1 MKQILIILLCL
12 TFSFAVASELTI
24 TERIE
29 KFSGENADE
38 LLNLLD
44 STNNQR
50 SDVEQECLNFL
61 VENCSNN
68 DLAVLT
74 EDYLMTNIEFAIKAK
89 EFKYANYSEDIF
101 RHFVLPHRISQEPL
115 EDWREKF
122 YTELKPLVEEVE
134 NIEEAAILVNIW
146 ALEQMSFKPTS
157 GRDQAPLTTIKRG
170 IGRCEEMMILFIAAA
185 RSVGIP
191 TRTTSVSF
199 WNFTNNNHAW
209 VEIWTPDGWKY
220 TGGAE
225 PANTLNKAWFT
236 KTSQRATLVSSRA
249 FGNYESKNTIKQE
262 DNVTMIGSTEYYTDY
277 EYIKIKVKDEDD
289 KPATDATVIIYA
301 ASYGG
306 LFPITELT
314 TDKKG
319 LINIP
324 LGKGT
329 VFITAFK
336 DDKLGYSILN
346 TMKNNFTELKL
357 SENKNINEYFTFLF
371 PIPFDDSDKAKQKEV
386 LGDKYKLMREN
397 ADLKRKDR
405 LNNQKNS
412 IDLVEYYD
420 LSKKAEKQDSTFF
433 ENRKEFLKKC
443 ETIAGNLKQFLYVLE
458 KNSDPK
464 EIEIIVNMI
473 EKWDIKEL
481 CEIPDSTAIQTVVD
495 IFIKAENNFLV
506 IPDSIFVDNVIGFTW
521 RSATPPQNGW
531 QKDFY
536 PKIEKLATKNPAKTV
551 KKVIKWVDKNIVVD
565 DDFVWTY
572 FSGSLNP
579 NDILNMKFVP
589 EFYRTKLINCSL
601 KLLGVPIQWKGRLEF
616 FDGED
621 FVAVEEKEKKEEQDS
636 KEFITISIYI
646 DGEKVK
652 ADPYENFLIAKLSEE
667 GTISNTYFDGENDSL
682 YFKADYRYKD
692 GDNFYIES
700 FVRNG
705 NGDADI
711 VIKSIEGLDSVKIE
725 LTTPKEY
732 LDNSDKW
739 CEETKQNIINLV
751 EKGDSIGF
759 KLIFVR
765 GEIPTE
771 PEERM
776 MEQLTAK
783 TEEFKKNDTGLYL
796 YSENRTIDDLDD
808 LKDKFKILSGNKI
821 ISENI
826 EDYPVIFLLNKENKI
841 IFSSVGYNMGIAD
854 LLLKKVK

>member
-1 MKQILIILLCL
+1 MIKKKLLVILLH
-12 TFSFAVASELTI
+12 FSLAILNANELTI
-24 TERIE
+24 AEKIE
-29 KFSGENADE
+29 KYSGENTIE
-38 LLNLLD
+38 LSQLLKTKEGD
-44 STNNQR
+44 TLSY
-50 SDVEQECLNFL
+50 LNFL
-61 VENCSNN
+61 LENCSNN

-101 RHFVLPHRISQEPL
+101 KHFVLPHRVSQEPL

-134 NIEEAAILVNIW
+134 DIEEAAILVNLW
-146 ALEQMSFKPTS
+146 ALEQMTFKQTS

-170 IGRCEEMMILFIAAA
+170 IGRCEEMMIIYIAAA

-191 TRTTSVSF
+191 TRTASVPF

-225 PANTLNKAWFT
+225 PANMLNKAWFT
-236 KTSQRATLVSSRA
+236 KTSQRATLITSRA

-262 DNVTMIGSTEYYTDY
+262 DNVTTISSIEYYTDF
-277 EYIKIKVKDEDD
+277 EYVQIKIKDTND
-289 KPATDATVIIYA
+289 KLVTDATVVLYA
-301 ASYGG
+301 ATYGG
-306 LFPITELT
+306 LFPITELK
-314 TDKKG
+314 TDEKG
-319 LINIP
+319 LVNIP

-329 VFITAFK
+329 VFVTAFK

-346 TMKNNFTELKL
+346 TMENNSLEIAL
-357 SENKNINEYFTFLF
+357 SEDKNFDEQFTFLF
-371 PIPFDDSDKAKQKEV
+371 PLPFDNSDKAEQKQF

-412 IDLVEYYD
+412 IELAEYYD
-420 LSKKAEKQDSTFF
+420 LSKNLEKQDSTFF

-443 ETIAGNLKQFLYVLE
+443 DDIAGNLKQYLYLLE
-458 KNSDPK
+458 KTSDPLRRK
-464 EIEIIVNMI
+464 IIVNMI

-495 IFIKAENNFLV
+495 IFIKAKNNFPN
-506 IPDSIFVDNVIGFTW
+506 IPDSIFVENVIGFTR

-536 PKIEKLATKNPAKTV
+536 PKIEKLICKNSAKTV
-551 KKVIKWVDKNIVVD
+551 KRVIKWVDKNITVD
-565 DDFVWTY
+565 EDFVWTY
-572 FSGSLNP
+572 FSGSINP
-579 NDILNMKFVP
+579 NDILNMKIVP
-589 EFYRTKLINCSL
+589 EFYRTKLINSTL

-616 FDGED
+616 FDGKE
-621 FVAVEEKEKKEEQDS
+621 FVAVEEKKKKEEQDE
-636 KEFITISIYI
+636 KKFITISIFV

-652 ADPYENFLIAKLSEE
+652 ADSYENFLIAKLSEE

-682 YFKADYRYKD
+682 DYKADYRYKD
-692 GDNFYIES
+692 GDNIYIES

-705 NGDADI
+705 NGDANI
-711 VIKSIEGLDSVKIE
+711 IIRSIAGLDSVRIE
-725 LTTPKEY
+725 LNTPKEY

-739 CEETKQNIINLV
+739 SDKTKQNMIKIIK
-751 EKGDSIGF
+751 EGDSLGF
-759 KLIFVR
+759 KLLFVR
-765 GEIPTE
+765 GEIPSE

-776 MEQLTAK
+776 REQLSVK
-783 TEEFKKNDTGLYL
+783 TEEFQKSNVDLIL
-796 YSENRTIDDLDD
+796 YSEIRAIADLDD
-808 LKDKFKILSGNKI
+808 LRGKFKIIKGDKI
-821 ISENI
+821 ISEDI
-826 EDYPVIFLLNKENKI
+826 ENYPVIFLLNKENEI

>member
-1 MKQILIILLCL
+1 MKKLFIVSLFFLIAIMN
-12 TFSFAVASELTI
+12 ASELTI

-29 KFSGENADE
+29 KYSGENADE
-38 LLNLLD
+38 LTQLLE
-44 STNNQR
+44 
-50 SDVEQECLNFL
+50 VQEGDTLQYLNFL
-61 VENCSNN
+61 LENCSNN
-68 DLAVLT
+68 DLTVLT
-74 EDYLMTNIEFAIKAK
+74 ENYLMTNIEFAIKAK
-89 EFKYANYSEDIF
+89 EFKYAEYSEDIF

-122 YTELKPLVEEVE
+122 YTELKPLVEGVE
-134 NIEEAAILVNIW
+134 NIEEAATLVNIW

-170 IGRCEEMMILFIAAA
+170 IGRCEEMMIIYIAAA

-191 TRTTSVSF
+191 TRPTSVSF

-262 DNVTMIGSTEYYTDY
+262 DNVTTISSTEYYTDF
-277 EYIKIKVKDEDD
+277 EYIQIKVKDEDD
-289 KPATDATVIIYA
+289 KPVADATVIIYA

-314 TDKKG
+314 TDEKG
-319 LINIP
+319 LIKIP

-346 TMKNNFTELKL
+346 TMEDNFTELKL
-357 SENKNINEYFTFLF
+357 SENKNIDEQFIFQF

-397 ADLKRKDR
+397 ADLKRKNR
-405 LNNQKNS
+405 LNNQKSN
-412 IDLVEYYD
+412 IELVEYYD
-420 LSKKAEKQDSTFF
+420 IAKKAEKQDSTFF

-443 ETIAGNLKQFLYVLE
+443 ETIAGNLKQFLYILE
-458 KNSDPK
+458 KNDDPK

-473 EKWDIKEL
+473 EKWDTKEL

-495 IFIKAENNFLV
+495 IFIKAENNFPD

-536 PKIEKLATKNPAKTV
+536 PKIEKLICKNPAKTV
-551 KKVIKWVDKNIVVD
+551 RKVIKWVDKKVVVD

-589 EFYRTKLINCSL
+589 EFYRTKLINCTL
-601 KLLGVPIQWKGRLEF
+601 KLLGVPIQWKGRLEY

-621 FVAVEEKEKKEEQDS
+621 FAAVEEKEKKEEQDS
-636 KEFITISIYI
+636 KEFITISIYV
-646 DGEKVK
+646 DGEKIKV
-652 ADPYENFLIAKLSEE
+652 DPYENFLIAKFSED
-667 GTISNTYFDGENDSL
+667 GVISNTYFDGENDSL
-682 YFKADYRYKD
+682 DYKADYRYKD
-692 GDNFYIES
+692 DDNVYIES

-739 CEETKQNIINLV
+739 CEETKQNIIDLV
-751 EKGDSIGF
+751 EEGDSVGF
-759 KLIFVR
+759 KLLFVR
-765 GEIPTE
+765 GEISTE

-776 MEQLTAK
+776 LEQLTAK
-783 TEEFKKNDTGLYL
+783 TEEFKKNNTELIL

-808 LKDKFKILSGNKI
+808 LKEKFRILKGNNI

-826 EDYPVIFLLNKENKI
+826 ENYPVIFLLDKENEI
-841 IFSSVGYNMGIAD
+841 IFSSIGYNMGIAD

>member
-1 MKQILIILLCL
+1 MKKLFIVSLL
-12 TFSFAVASELTI
+12 FSIVIMNAIDLTI
-24 TERIE
+24 TERIG
-29 KFSGENADE
+29 KYSGENADE
-38 LLNLLD
+38 LTQLLE
-44 STNNQR
+44 T
-50 SDVEQECLNFL
+50 QEGNTLQYLNFL
-61 VENCSNN
+61 LENSSNN

-74 EDYLMTNIEFAIKAK
+74 EDYLMTNIEFAIKSK
-89 EFKYANYSEDIF
+89 KFKYANYSEDIF
-101 RHFVLPHRISQEPL
+101 KHFVLPHRVSQEPL
-115 EDWREKF
+115 EDWREIF

-134 NIEEAAILVNIW
+134 NIEEAAILVNLW
-146 ALEQMSFKPTS
+146 ALEQMTFKQTS

-170 IGRCEEMMILFIAAA
+170 IGRCEEMMIIYIAAA

-191 TRTTSVSF
+191 TRTASVPF

-236 KTSQRATLVSSRA
+236 KTSQRATLITSRA
-249 FGNYESKNTIKQE
+249 FGNYESKNTIKQK
-262 DNVTMIGSTEYYTDY
+262 DNVTTISSIEYYNDF
-277 EYIKIKVKDEDD
+277 EYIKIKVKDVDE
-289 KPATDATVIIYA
+289 KLVTDAAVVLYA
-301 ASYGG
+301 ATYGG
-306 LFPITELT
+306 LFPITELK
-314 TDKKG
+314 TDENGSVK
-319 LINIP
+319 IP

-329 VFITAFK
+329 VFVTAFK

-346 TMKNNFTELKL
+346 TMENNSLELILSKDKNLDEH
-357 SENKNINEYFTFLF
+357 FTFLF
-371 PIPFDDSDKAKQKEV
+371 PIPVDKTDKAEQKEV

-397 ADLKRKDR
+397 AALKRKDR

-412 IDLVEYYD
+412 IEFVEYYD
-420 LSKKAEKQDSTFF
+420 VAKKTEKQDSIFF

-443 ETIAGNLKQFLYVLE
+443 DDIAGNLKQFQYLLE
-458 KNSDPK
+458 KTDDPQ

-495 IFIKAENNFLV
+495 IFIQARNNFPD

-521 RSATPPQNGW
+521 RSSTPPQNGW

-536 PKIEKLATKNPAKTV
+536 LKIEKLTAKNTPKTV

-565 DDFVWTY
+565 EDFVWTY

-579 NDILNMKFVP
+579 DDILNMKTIP
-589 EFYRTKLINCSL
+589 EFYRTKLINSAL
-601 KLLGVPIQWKGRLEF
+601 KLLGVPIQWKGRLEY
-616 FDGED
+616 FDGKD
-621 FVAVEEKEKKEEQDS
+621 FVAVEEKEKKEEQDHE
-636 KEFITISIYI
+636 EFITISIFV

-652 ADPYENFLIAKLSEE
+652 ADSYENFLIAKLSEE

-682 YFKADYRYKD
+682 DYKTNYRYKD
-692 GDNFYIES
+692 KDNVYIES

-705 NGDADI
+705 NGDANI
-711 VIKSIEGLDSVKIE
+711 VIKSIDGLDSVRID
-725 LTTPKEY
+725 LITPKEY

-739 CEETKQNIINLV
+739 CEETKQNIIKVV
-751 EKGDSIGF
+751 EESDSVAF

-771 PEERM
+771 PEKRM
-776 MEQLTAK
+776 LDQFSAK
-783 TEEFKKNDTGLYL
+783 TEEFQKSKVELIL
-796 YSENRTIDDLDD
+796 YSEIRAVDDLDD
-808 LKDKFKILSGNKI
+808 LSEKFKIITGDKI

-826 EDYPVIFLLNKENKI
+826 ENYPVIFLLNKENEI

>member
-1 MKQILIILLCL
+1 MKKLFIVSLFFLIAIMN
-12 TFSFAVASELTI
+12 ASELTI

-29 KFSGENADE
+29 KYSGENADE
-38 LLNLLD
+38 LTQLLE
-44 STNNQR
+44 
-50 SDVEQECLNFL
+50 VQEGDTLQYLNFL
-61 VENCSNN
+61 LENCSNN
-68 DLAVLT
+68 DLTVLT
-74 EDYLMTNIEFAIKAK
+74 ENYLMTNIEFAIKAK
-89 EFKYANYSEDIF
+89 EFKYAEYSEDIF

-122 YTELKPLVEEVE
+122 YTELKPLVEGVE
-134 NIEEAAILVNIW
+134 NIEEAATLVNIW

-170 IGRCEEMMILFIAAA
+170 IGRCEEMMIIYIAAA

-191 TRTTSVSF
+191 TRPTSVSF

-262 DNVTMIGSTEYYTDY
+262 DNVTTISSTEYYTDF
-277 EYIKIKVKDEDD
+277 EYIQIKVKDEDD
-289 KPATDATVIIYA
+289 KPVADATVIIYA

-314 TDKKG
+314 TDEKG
-319 LINIP
+319 LIKIP

-346 TMKNNFTELKL
+346 TMEDNFTELKL
-357 SENKNINEYFTFLF
+357 SENKNIDEQFIFQF

-397 ADLKRKDR
+397 ADLKRKNR
-405 LNNQKNS
+405 LNNQKSN
-412 IDLVEYYD
+412 IELVEYYD
-420 LSKKAEKQDSTFF
+420 IAKKAEKQDSTFF
-433 ENRKEFLKKC
+433 ESRKEFLKKC
-443 ETIAGNLKQFLYVLE
+443 ETIAGNLKQFLYILE
-458 KNSDPK
+458 KNDDPK

-473 EKWDIKEL
+473 EKWDTKEL

-495 IFIKAENNFLV
+495 IFIKAENNFPD

-536 PKIEKLATKNPAKTV
+536 PKIEKLICKNPAKTV
-551 KKVIKWVDKNIVVD
+551 KKVIKWVDKKVVVD

-589 EFYRTKLINCSL
+589 EFYRTKLINCTL
-601 KLLGVPIQWKGRLEF
+601 KLLGVPIQWKGRLEY

-621 FVAVEEKEKKEEQDS
+621 FAAVEGKEKKEEQDS
-636 KEFITISIYI
+636 KEFITISIYV

-652 ADPYENFLIAKLSEE
+652 VDPYENFLIAKLSED
-667 GTISNTYFDGENDSL
+667 GVISNTYFDGENDSL
-682 YFKADYRYKD
+682 DYKADYRYKD
-692 GDNFYIES
+692 DDNVYIES

-711 VIKSIEGLDSVKIE
+711 VIKSIEGLDSIKIE

-739 CEETKQNIINLV
+739 CEETKQNIIDLV
-751 EKGDSIGF
+751 EEGDSVGF
-759 KLIFVR
+759 KLLFVR
-765 GEIPTE
+765 GEISTE

-776 MEQLTAK
+776 LEQLTAK
-783 TEEFKKNDTGLYL
+783 TEEFKKNNTELIL

-808 LKDKFKILSGNKI
+808 LKEKFRILKGNNI

-826 EDYPVIFLLNKENKI
+826 ENYPVIFLLDKENEI
-841 IFSSVGYNMGIAD
+841 IFSSIGYNMGIAD

>member
-12 TFSFAVASELTI
+12 TFSIAVASELSI

-29 KFSGENADE
+29 KYSGENADE

-50 SDVEQECLNFL
+50 SDVEQEYLNFL
-61 VENCSNN
+61 LENCSNN

-170 IGRCEEMMILFIAAA
+170 IGRCEEMMIIYIAAA

-191 TRTTSVSF
+191 TRSTSVSF

-262 DNVTMIGSTEYYTDY
+262 DNVTTISSTEYYTDY
-277 EYIKIKVKDEDD
+277 EYIKIEVKDEDD
-289 KPATDATVIIYA
+289 KPAVDATVIIYA

-306 LFPITELT
+306 LFPITELIT
-314 TDKKG
+314 NEKG
-319 LINIP
+319 LIKIP

-336 DDKLGYSILN
+336 NDKLGYSILN
-346 TMKNNFTELKL
+346 TMENDFTEIKL
-357 SENKNINEYFTFLF
+357 SENTNIDEHFTFLF
-371 PIPFDDSDKAKQKEV
+371 PIPFDDPDKAKQKEV

-397 ADLKRKDR
+397 ANLKRKDR
-405 LNNQKNS
+405 LNGQKNT
-412 IDLVEYYD
+412 IAFVEYYD
-420 LSKKAEKQDSTFF
+420 LTKKAEMQDSTFF

-443 ETIAGNLKQFLYVLE
+443 DAIAGNLKQFQHLLE
-458 KNSDPK
+458 KTNDLQ
-464 EIEIIVNMI
+464 EIKIIVNMI

-481 CEIPDSTAIQTVVD
+481 CEIPDSTAIKMVVD
-495 IFIKAENNFLV
+495 IFIKAENNFED

-536 PKIEKLATKNPAKTV
+536 PKIEKLICKNPAKTV

-565 DDFVWTY
+565 DDFVWSY

-579 NDILNMKFVP
+579 DDILNMKFVP
-589 EFYRTKLINCSL
+589 DFYRTKLINCSL

-621 FVAVEEKEKKEEQDS
+621 FIAVEEKEKKEEQDS
-636 KEFITISIYI
+636 KEYIAISIYI

-652 ADPYENFLIAKLSEE
+652 ADSYENFLIAKLSEE

-682 YFKADYRYKD
+682 DFKADYRYKD
-692 GDNFYIES
+692 GDNVYIES

-711 VIKSIEGLDSVKIE
+711 IIKSIEWLDSVKIE

-751 EKGDSIGF
+751 EEGDSVGF
-759 KLIFVR
+759 KLLFVR

-776 MEQLTAK
+776 LEQLTAK
-783 TEEFKKNDTGLYL
+783 TEEFKKCNTELIL
-796 YSENRTIDDLDD
+796 YSENRAIDDLND
-808 LKDKFKILSGNKI
+808 LKDKFKILNGNKI